1 MCNPLLPYQLQALRD
16 HGQAF
21 GGMVSRTFGF
31 TPIDHVE
38 QKLAP
43 KYFQTRFIR
52 VFVENV
58 PWLVEKL
65 TIKVL
70 PCVICFM
77 DGVTKDRYTHDKILS
92 HTMFELMCCV
102 G

>member
-1 MCNPLLPYQLQALRD
+1 MCDSLLPYQFQALRD
-16 HGQAF
+16 HGQASSS
-21 GGMVSRTFGF
+21 MVSRTSGLIC
-31 TPIDHVE
+31 TNYTA

-65 TIKVL
+65 MIKVL
-70 PCVICFM
+70 PCVVCFA
-77 DGVTKDRYTHDKILS
+77 DGVTKDRYTHDGS
-92 HTMFELMCCV
+92 HS
-102 G
+102 